1 MQSYGYNNF
10 QQNWRSATHAHSPIP
25 TASTFSPAPVTPP
38 PPPSVGLQHPTFV
51 LGPPSVMPFPY
62 SVHAYGAYYSAPSL
76 APLQTPASH
85 VPSLELSLPNSIW
98 YIDTGATTHM
108 ASDTGILSSSFN
120 NCSNLLEHVIV
131 GNGSKV
137 HISSHG
143 ATCLPK
149 TLFSL
154 SPICV
159 ASSIVKNLISV
170 HQLLALIIVL
180 WNLTLM
186 TFL

>member
-1 MQSYGYNNF
+1 M
-10 QQNWRSATHAHSPIP
+10 
-25 TASTFSPAPVTPP
+25 
-38 PPPSVGLQHPTFV
+38 
-51 LGPPSVMPFPY
+51 
-62 SVHAYGAYYSAPSL
+62 
-76 APLQTPASH
+76 
-85 VPSLELSLPNSIW
+85 PNSIW
-98 YIDTGATTHM
+98 YIDTGATIHM
-108 ASDTGILSSSFN
+108 ASDTGILSSIFN

-143 ATCLPK
+143 ATCLPN

-170 HQLLALIIVL
+170 HQSH
-180 WNLTLM
+180 
-186 TFL
+186 